1 MRPPPGNYRR
11 ETGFNMATDDAA
23 RMVADIGAILER
35 AAGVPW
41 YEQHGSDI
49 DLAALTLCR
58 IRRASAGERGGPQR
72 GDEVVRAVL
81 SDASPEVLVWLASR
95 AISYMDENG
104 YPEAVELWFP
114 DPVEQGSAG

>member
-1 MRPPPGNYRR
+1 
-11 ETGFNMATDDAA
+11 MATDDAA
-23 RMVADIGAILER
+23 RMVAEVGPILER

-41 YEQHGSDI
+41 YEQHGSDV

-104 YPEAVELWFP
+104 FPEAVELWFP
-114 DPVEQGSAG
+114 DPVEPGAAG

>member
-1 MRPPPGNYRR
+1 MLTPRGNERR
-11 ETGFNMATDDAA
+11 DSGFNMATDDAS
-23 RMVADIGAILER
+23 RLVAEVGPILER
-35 AAGVPW
+35 AAGVAW
-41 YEQHGSDI
+41 YEQHGSDV

-81 SDASPEVLVWLASR
+81 SGATPEVLVWLASR

-104 YPEAVELWFP
+104 FPEAVEIWFP
-114 DPVEQGSAG
+114 TDPLE